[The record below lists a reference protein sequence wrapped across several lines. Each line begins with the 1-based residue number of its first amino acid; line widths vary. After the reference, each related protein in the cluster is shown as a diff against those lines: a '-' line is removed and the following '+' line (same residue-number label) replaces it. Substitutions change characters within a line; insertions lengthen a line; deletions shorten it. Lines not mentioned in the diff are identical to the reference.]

1 MEIPD
6 LILSRLVY
14 GASFRKLMGIEYGRA
29 EEYLF
34 RKKKKK
40 NKFYRSLH
48 VKIFIWLSKA
58 VESIQRYV
66 ERLLGFVFFNCS
78 ENEMDAFQPQTFFS
92 PLILHVTNS

>member
-40 NKFYRSLH
+40 QILQKFARENIYLAFKSGGIYS
-48 VKIFIWLSKA
+48 KICGAIVGLCFL
-58 VESIQRYV
+58 
-66 ERLLGFVFFNCS
+66 
-78 ENEMDAFQPQTFFS
+78 
-92 PLILHVTNS
+92 

>member
-1 MEIPD
+1 
-6 LILSRLVY
+6 
-14 GASFRKLMGIEYGRA
+14 
-29 EEYLF
+29 
-34 RKKKKK
+34 
-40 NKFYRSLH
+40 LH